1 MTTTVQPVLSVRGL
15 TIGYGAD
22 SPAVSDVSFDV
33 LPGQVVALVGESGSG
48 KSTTALATIGLLPA
62 TASVLA
68 GGIHFDGHDLTA
80 ASQSA
85 LRAIRGR
92 EIGFVPQ
99 DPTVSLDP
107 TQRVGQQIAETLE
120 VHGLAN
126 RREAAAKAVELL
138 AAAGINE
145 PERRARQYPHQLS
158 GGMRQRVLI
167 GIAWACEPRLIIA
180 DEPTSALD
188 VTVQRQVLD
197 RLDTLRAE
205 RGTAI
210 LLVTHDLAVAADRA
224 QYLVVMSKGRVVEQ
238 GATTEVL
245 DNPRAAYTQKLLAAV
260 PSRRVIVERRAREE
274 TTAEPIV
281 AARNLVKEFDSVRTD
296 GSAYRFRALD
306 DVTFSIA
313 RGSTFALVGESGSG
327 KSTTARVVMNLE
339 KQTSGSVSFD
349 GRDTSTLRAGELRRL
364 RQRFQLIQQNPYSSL
379 SPQWTLARIIEEPL
393 RAFHI
398 GSRAE
403 RAARSRELLDQV
415 GLPSDFAHRRAAELS
430 GGQRQR
436 VAIARALALRPE
448 LVVCDEP
455 ISALDVSVQSQILD
469 LLAELQR
476 ELGLSYLF
484 ISHDLSV
491 VRLIADE
498 IAVMRAGS
506 IVEQGSTAAVFE
518 APQHDYTRAL
528 LQAIPGRSRESL
540 PRS

>member
-1 MTTTVQPVLSVRGL
+1 MTTQIQPVLSVRNL
-15 TIGYGAD
+15 TISYRANT
-22 SPAVSDVSFDV
+22 PAVSDVSFDV

-48 KSTTALATIGLLPA
+48 KSTTALATIGLLPSVA
-62 TASVLA
+62 TVLS
-68 GGIHFDGHDLTA
+68 GGILFDGTDLIG
-80 ASQSA
+80 ASESA
-85 LRAIRGR
+85 LRAIRGK

-107 TQRVGQQIAETLE
+107 TQRVGKQIAEALE

-126 RREAAAKAVELL
+126 RRDAEAKAVDLL
-138 AAAGINE
+138 AAAGITE
-145 PERRARQYPHQLS
+145 PERRARQFPHQLS

-188 VTVQRQVLD
+188 VTVQRHVLD
-197 RLDTLRAE
+197 RLDTLRTE

-224 QYLVVMSKGRVVEQ
+224 QYLVVMSQGRVVEQ
-238 GATTEVL
+238 GTTAEVL
-245 DNPRAAYTQKLLAAV
+245 ENPRDPYTQKLLAAV
-260 PSRRVIVERRAREE
+260 PSRRVITERSAPAP
-274 TTAEPIV
+274 TTAPIV
-281 AARNLVKEFDSVRTD
+281 LAENLVKEFDSVKTD
-296 GSAYRFRALD
+296 GSAYRFRAVD
-306 DVTFSIA
+306 DVSFSIA
-313 RGSTFALVGESGSG
+313 RGTTFALVGESGSG
-327 KSTTARVVMNLE
+327 KSTTARLVMNLE
-339 KQTSGSVSFD
+339 KPTSGTVRFD

-364 RQRFQLIQQNPYSSL
+364 RQKFQLIQQNPYSSL

-398 GSRAE
+398 GNRAE
-403 RAARSRELLDQV
+403 RSARSRELLDQV
-415 GLPSDFAHRRAAELS
+415 GLPSNFANRRAAELS

-498 IAVMRAGS
+498 IAVMRGGS
-506 IVEQGSTAAVFE
+506 IVEQGSTSTVFV
-518 APQHDYTRAL
+518 APQHEYTRAL
-528 LQAIPGRSRESL
+528 LQAIPGRSREPL
-540 PRS
+540 PRP